1 MKAEAPVRSGIFP
14 VTIIILGAFITGFFL
29 VYRRPDRE
37 PKVPQVAVTVA
48 PLSQQV
54 DFRLERE
61 RERSRLKEELERMLE
76 TAGEDFKVKIENE
89 LWELTLRG
97 NVEKEVESLLAARGY
112 RENTVVIHPQT
123 VTVVVKGRDL
133 TPTEA
138 AAIGQLAAEVTGFP
152 LEQIRI
158 VE

>member
-1 MKAEAPVRSGIFP
+1 MKAEESVRPGIIP
-14 VTIIILGAFITGFFL
+14 VTVVILGAFITGFFL
-29 VYRRPDRE
+29 AGRRPEQE
-37 PKVPQVAVTVA
+37 PKAPQVAVTVA

-76 TAGEDFKVKIENE
+76 TAGGDLAVKIENE

-123 VTVVVKGRDL
+123 VTIVVKGADL
-133 TPTEA
+133 TSTEA
-138 AAIGQLAAEVTGFP
+138 ATIGQLAAEATGFP

>member
-1 MKAEAPVRSGIFP
+1 MKAEAPVRPGVLP
-14 VTIIILGAFITGFFL
+14 VTIMILGAFMGGFFWAC
-29 VYRRPDRE
+29 RRPDRE
-37 PKVPQVAVTVA
+37 PKVPPVAVTVA

-54 DFRLERE
+54 DFRWERE

-76 TAGEDFKVKIENE
+76 TAGGDLKAQIEKE

-112 RENTVVIHPQT
+112 RESTVVIHPQT
-123 VTVVVKGRDL
+123 VTVVIKGRNL
-133 TPTEA
+133 TPAEA
-138 AAIGQLAAEVTGFP
+138 AAIGQLTAEVTGFP
-152 LEQIRI
+152 LDKIRI